1 MKYSG
6 IGGEAV
12 LEGIMMRNKTDYAVA
27 CRKEDGEIAVT
38 KESYVGLTTK
48 LKVGKVPFI
57 RGIFAFIDSLVLGL
71 TALNIS
77 ASYDTGSGEKGD
89 SENGAENSGQN
100 GSKDSG
106 KGGSKNGGALTKG
119 ETVLTMVIA
128 VILAIGIF
136 VVLPALLSSFLK
148 RWIESN
154 ALRALFEGLF
164 RLALFIGY
172 ILLIT
177 LMPDIRRTFM
187 YHGSEHKCINCIEH
201 GLPLTVDNVM
211 QSSKE
216 HKRCGTSFI
225 LIVFLIS
232 IILFM
237 FIQVDHIGLKI
248 LTRILLIPVIAG
260 ISFEILQFTGRHD
273 GTFVRIISRPGMW
286 MQALTTKEPTPDMAE
301 VAIQAVEA
309 VFDWKAF
316 LKENFGWEEPE
327 DVHDEA

>member
-27 CRKEDGEIAVT
+27 CRKEDGGIAVT
-38 KESYVGLTTK
+38 KDSYVGLTTK

-77 ASYDTGSGEKGD
+77 ASYDSGSGEKGD
-89 SENGAENSGQN
+89 GKD
-100 GSKDSG
+100 SKDS
-106 KGGSKNGGALTKG
+106 GALTKG
-119 ETVLTMVIA
+119 ETALTMIIA
-128 VILAIGIF
+128 VILAVGIF
-136 VVLPALLSSFLK
+136 VVLPALFSSFLK
-148 RWIESN
+148 RWIESI
-154 ALRALFEGLF
+154 ALRGLFEGLF

-201 GLPLTVDNVM
+201 GLPLNVDNVM
-211 QSSKE
+211 KSSKE

-232 IILFM
+232 IIMFM

-273 GTFVRIISRPGMW
+273 GTFVNIISRPGMW

-309 VFDWKAF
+309 VYDWKAF
-316 LKENFGWEEPE
+316 LKENFGWEDPE
-327 DVHDEA
+327 ETDDEA

>member
-27 CRKEDGEIAVT
+27 CRREDGQIAVT

-77 ASYDTGSGEKGD
+77 ASYDS
-89 SENGAENSGQN
+89 GAERESDG
-100 GSKDSG
+100 KDS
-106 KGGSKNGGALTKG
+106 GALTKG
-119 ETVLTMVIA
+119 ETIVTMIIA

-154 ALRALFEGLF
+154 ALRALIEGLF

-201 GLPLTVDNVM
+201 GLPLNVENVM
-211 QSSKE
+211 KSSKE

-237 FIQVDHIGLKI
+237 FIQVDMIWLKI
-248 LTRILLIPVIAG
+248 LTRILMIPVIAG

-273 GTFVRIISRPGMW
+273 GTFVNIISRPGMW

-316 LKENFGWEEPE
+316 LKENFDWEDPE
-327 DVHDEA
+327 ENNDEA